1 MITVKLSPWED
12 TQRQGPVALSFTGTV
27 MSLDGTEYD
36 LALIPDGA
44 DVAHPEFS
52 ASRNGDDYTVKIRLR
67 YIRGAPHHTR
77 FPEPIEVTEDGPVTL
92 PPYGGES

>member
-1 MITVKLSPWED
+1 MVTVNLSPIGD
-12 TQRQGPVALSFTGTV
+12 NLHQGPVTLSFTGTV
-27 MSLDGTEYD
+27 MTLDGSEYN
-36 LALIPDGA
+36 LADIPDGA

-52 ASRNGDDYTVKIRLR
+52 ASRNGNNYTVKIRLR

-77 FPEPIEVTEDGPVTL
+77 FPEPIEITEDGPVEL